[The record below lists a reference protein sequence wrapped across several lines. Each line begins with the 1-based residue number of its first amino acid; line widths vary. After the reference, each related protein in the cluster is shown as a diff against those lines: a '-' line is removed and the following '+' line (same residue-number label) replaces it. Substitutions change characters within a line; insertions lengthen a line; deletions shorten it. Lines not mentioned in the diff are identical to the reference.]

1 MHNVHNE
8 YVAYWAMGQGVT
20 FILFQEG
27 VLKRALDVGC
37 SVGRS
42 AFELA
47 RDFDEVVGID
57 YSNTFIQ
64 RCQEL
69 KRTGHSTYKLMTE
82 GALGEEKTATIHPD
96 IVSESR

>member
-1 MHNVHNE
+1 MWG
-8 YVAYWAMGQGVT
+8 AQSDDQ
-20 FILFQEG
+20 L
-27 VLKRALDVGC
+27 
-37 SVGRS
+37 
-42 AFELA
+42 FELA

-96 IVSESR
+96 IVYNIMLPQLYA